1 MKVKLLPLA
10 IGAAIA
16 MPGVALADGP
26 TVYGKVNVSYEMV
39 GWNVEIPSE
48 DLDLDSDNWQVIS
61 NASRV
66 GVKGSEN
73 ITDDLKAIY
82 QIEWGVN
89 IDSGTDMSQRDRF
102 VGLSGGF
109 GTVKVGK
116 FDSPLKK
123 AQGKVDLFN
132 DLSGDIRYVIVGE
145 NRLSN
150 VIQYSTAGMG
160 GVQFN
165 IALQP
170 GEEYDLDLPDQ
181 DAKDGPADAFST
193 SVTFEQD
200 GLYGAIAY
208 DSEVGSSIKNP
219 ALDELLSLLDSDD
232 ADDLEDGFG
241 GLSTRFDTLRLVGQ
255 YKMDAF
261 QFGLIYQMAENSDE
275 DVDGVSL
282 EQDGYVLSA
291 GFTAGSNL
299 FKVQYSASTT
309 ELEGVEQDIDVE
321 ALSLGVDHKLSK
333 QTTAYAYYNT
343 YSFEFSEFDSGK
355 DNLGVGIVHKF

>member
-1 MKVKLLPLA
+1 MKVKLLPLAIGAA

-123 AQGKVDLFN
+123 AQGKVDQ
-132 DLSGDIRYVIVGE
+132 S
-145 NRLSN
+145 
-150 VIQYSTAGMG
+150 
-160 GVQFN
+160 
-165 IALQP
+165 
-170 GEEYDLDLPDQ
+170 
-181 DAKDGPADAFST
+181 
-193 SVTFEQD
+193 
-200 GLYGAIAY
+200 
-208 DSEVGSSIKNP
+208 
-219 ALDELLSLLDSDD
+219 
-232 ADDLEDGFG
+232 
-241 GLSTRFDTLRLVGQ
+241 
-255 YKMDAF
+255 
-261 QFGLIYQMAENSDE
+261 
-275 DVDGVSL
+275 
-282 EQDGYVLSA
+282 
-291 GFTAGSNL
+291 
-299 FKVQYSASTT
+299 
-309 ELEGVEQDIDVE
+309 
-321 ALSLGVDHKLSK
+321 
-333 QTTAYAYYNT
+333 
-343 YSFEFSEFDSGK
+343 
-355 DNLGVGIVHKF
+355 